1 MFRAPPEVG
10 VPGAAPAALQRQ
22 PVKFFGEALRHVGDV
37 ELQLEL
43 LGPDLVDGGIGKGQH
58 LPATQVEPGIAALL
72 VEPRGDASA
81 AAEDV
86 AREANAA
93 LAARHHSDD
102 NGSWSSAATGSQDCL
117 VPVIVGAIKRQ

>member
-43 LGPDLVDGGIGKGQH
+43 LGPDLVDGGIGKGQP
-58 LPATQVEPGIAALL
+58 LPATQFEHGIAALL
-72 VEPRGDASA
+72 VEPRGDAA
-81 AAEDV
+81 DAAEAV
-86 AREANAA
+86 AGEANAV
-93 LAARHHSDD
+93 LAAYTD
-102 NGSWSSAATGSQDCL
+102 NA
-117 VPVIVGAIKRQ
+117 VPPVARWWAEHIRPSPPPPPP